1 MNVFNL
7 KSKLKTSLT
16 QSSKLRTGVQVVI
29 GLLRVEVHYPE
40 SGSLK
45 TKRFTLQSV
54 TTRLRRQF
62 NVSVA
67 EVEYQNLWQRSV
79 LAVVTV
85 NTDRKHADS
94 ALSKA

>member
-1 MNVFNL
+1 M
-7 KSKLKTSLT
+7 
-16 QSSKLRTGVQVVI
+16 VI

-45 TKRFTLQSV
+45 SKRHILKSLTD
-54 TTRLRRQF
+54 RLRKRF

-67 EVEYQNLWQRSV
+67 EVECQDLWQRSV

-85 NTDRKHADS
+85 NTDRPHADA
-94 ALSKA
+94 ALSKVLDLMEREGDLQVTGVQTEFL

>member
-1 MNVFNL
+1 M
-7 KSKLKTSLT
+7 
-16 QSSKLRTGVQVVI
+16 VI

-45 TKRFTLQSV
+45 TKRSTLKSV
-54 TTRLRRQF
+54 TDRLRRQF

-79 LAVVTV
+79 LAIVTV

-94 ALSKA
+94 TLSKAVELMEDEGDWQVTGIQTEYL

>member
-1 MNVFNL
+1 M
-7 KSKLKTSLT
+7 
-16 QSSKLRTGVQVVI
+16 VI

-45 TKRFTLQSV
+45 TKRSTLKSV
-54 TTRLRRQF
+54 TDRLRRRF

-79 LAVVTV
+79 LAIVTV

-94 ALSKA
+94 TLSKAVELMEDEGDWQVTGIQTEYL

>member
-1 MNVFNL
+1 M
-7 KSKLKTSLT
+7 
-16 QSSKLRTGVQVVI
+16 VI

-45 TKRFTLQSV
+45 TKRFTLKSI
-54 TTRLRRQF
+54 TDRLRQRF
-62 NVSVA
+62 NISLS

-79 LAVVTV
+79 LAIVTV

-94 ALSKA
+94 TLSKVIELLESEGDLQVTGVQTEYL

>member
-1 MNVFNL
+1 M
-7 KSKLKTSLT
+7 
-16 QSSKLRTGVQVVI
+16 VI

-45 TKRFTLQSV
+45 TKRFTLRSLAD
-54 TTRLRRQF
+54 RLRKRF
-62 NVSVA
+62 NVSFA
-67 EVEYQNLWQRSV
+67 EVEYQDLWQRSV

-94 ALSKA
+94 TLSKVLDLLEGEGDLQVTGVQTEFL

>member
-1 MNVFNL
+1 M
-7 KSKLKTSLT
+7 
-16 QSSKLRTGVQVVI
+16 
-29 GLLRVEVHYPE
+29 RVEVHYPE

-45 TKRFTLQSV
+45 TKRFTLKSV
-54 TTRLRRQF
+54 MDRLRRQF
-62 NVSVA
+62 NISVS

-94 ALSKA
+94 TLSKALELMESEGDWQVTGIQTEYL

>member
-1 MNVFNL
+1 M
-7 KSKLKTSLT
+7 
-16 QSSKLRTGVQVVI
+16 VI

-45 TKRFTLQSV
+45 TKRSTLKSFTDRV
-54 TTRLRRQF
+54 RKQF

-79 LAVVTV
+79 LAVATV
-85 NTDRKHADS
+85 NTDRPHADS
-94 ALSKA
+94 TLSKVLDLMEREGNWQVTGVQTEFL